1 MRIALITALAMIA
14 FAGNSILNRLAVGGG
29 HTDPESFAVV
39 RLLAGALMLLGLAYR
54 RGASLRQPLPA
65 LGIGGASLTLYM
77 LGFSLA
83 YQTLDA
89 GLGALILFGV
99 VQFTMFAWNAAR
111 SGGVSPLQLTGGGFA
126 LVGLGLVLWPS
137 GALQIPLEGAALMA
151 LAGIGW
157 GIYSITG
164 RGVQDPLG
172 ATAGNFCLSLIM
184 ILPVL
189 PLLGWDLQM
198 NATGLLLA
206 VLSGAVTSGIGY
218 ALWYSVLP
226 SLSAPLAATIQLSV
240 PVLAIVAGVLL
251 LGETMTLRA
260 LIGSA
265 VVLAGIALVL
275 RAGRP
280 ARG

>member
-1 MRIALITALAMIA
+1 
-14 FAGNSILNRLAVGGG
+14 
-29 HTDPESFAVV
+29 
-39 RLLAGALMLLGLAYR
+39 
-54 RGASLRQPLPA
+54 
-65 LGIGGASLTLYM
+65 
-77 LGFSLA
+77 
-83 YQTLDA
+83 
-89 GLGALILFGV
+89 
-99 VQFTMFAWNAAR
+99 
-111 SGGVSPLQLTGGGFA
+111 
-126 LVGLGLVLWPS
+126 
-137 GALQIPLEGAALMA
+137 LQIPLEGAALMA

-189 PLLGWDLQM
+189 PVLGWDLQM
-198 NATGLLLA
+198 NAAGLALA

-226 SLSAPLAATIQLSV
+226 SLSGPLAATIQLSV

-251 LGETMTLRA
+251 LWETMTLRA